1 MHWTDLEIKWY
12 LQSNHVSWMT
22 CSSLAFSKSANKHQP
37 RLAELRSILF
47 SEWRLSSLSVPL
59 IKHQSDTLL
68 SFTLV
73 KFKPIDLAW
82 HLKEIKH
89 EHYRVLVKLFFWFG
103 DRYSDSRFL
112 FYETHCRPFIIF
124 LSKFFNRMT
133 NRHKHIQCLGR
144 TLQSIVWVLRAK
156 FAFLEKFSSNHNSE
170 GIL

>member
-1 MHWTDLEIKWY
+1 MHWTDLEIKY

-37 RLAELRSILF
+37 RLAELRFILF
-47 SEWRLSSLSVPL
+47 SEWTLISVSSLDKTSIL
-59 IKHQSDTLL
+59 TLL

-82 HLKEIKH
+82 HLKKIKH

-144 TLQSIVWVLRAK
+144 TLQSIVWVLRTK